1 MSRPGL
7 VLALLL
13 AVCVSAA
20 TWLGP
25 RLEATAVN
33 TSSEG
38 GMLEALMGESRRLFA
53 AHLIIKADVYFHG
66 GFYPSIF
73 DDAKGFEEPHL
84 AQAGLGHE
92 DHEPDH
98 RHDHADGHD
107 HDHDHAHAHGHD
119 HAHDHAPSPSLPS
132 SDWIDRFA
140 RNFVPADHIHLD
152 SPEHGGDTRE
162 ILPWL
167 RLAAE
172 MDPNRPEIYTLAAF
186 WLRTQLGRHAE
197 AEQFLREGL
206 RANPGNAAIVFE
218 LGRIAADTHQ
228 DKAKARN
235 LWELALRRWAEQ
247 EAGKPE
253 PDHLLLGQITVH
265 LAKLEDEAA
274 DYDAAI
280 HYWTLARKVSPRPE
294 AVDDRIAEIT
304 AKKAGAK
311 TSVQP

>member
-1 MSRPGL
+1 MSRSGL
-7 VLALLL
+7 FLALLL
-13 AVCVSAA
+13 AVCVCAA

-33 TSSEG
+33 PSSEG
-38 GMLEALMGESRRLFA
+38 GMLEILMGESRRLFA

-92 DHEPDH
+92 DH
-98 RHDHADGHD
+98 D
-107 HDHDHAHAHGHD
+107 HDHDHTHDHGDHEHGHS
-119 HAHDHAPSPSLPS
+119 HGHAPSPVRHST
-132 SDWIDRFA
+132 DWIDRFA
-140 RNFVPADHIHLD
+140 QNFVPADHIHLD
-152 SPEHGGDTRE
+152 SPEHGGDLRE

-167 RLAAE
+167 RLAADL
-172 MDPNRPEIYTLAAF
+172 DPSRPEIYTLAAF
-186 WLRTQLGRHAE
+186 WLRTHLGRHTE

-206 RANPGNAAIVFE
+206 RTNPGNPAILFE

-228 DKAKARN
+228 DKSKARN
-235 LWELALRRWAEQ
+235 LWELALRRWVEQ
-247 EAGKPE
+247 EGVKPE

-280 HYWTLARKVSPRPE
+280 HYWTLARKVSPRLE
-294 AVDDRIAEIT
+294 AVDERIAEIT